1 MFILNEMESGELKST
16 LEKVFATM
24 YKEEKKDPLQP
35 VRQALSRMIRA
46 AGKAKF
52 MDENLLQ
59 LGYPINPYSEILG
72 DIEDAIYFLIGEQVD
87 PFENSVT
94 SIAINAEGLSEASR
108 IGILLREYEKNNMKK
123 EPALV

>member
-1 MFILNEMESGELKST
+1 MFILNEMKDGELKST
-16 LEKVFATM
+16 LEKVFATL

-35 VRQALSRMIRA
+35 IRQTLTRLIRA
-46 AGKAKF
+46 AGRAKF
-52 MDENLLQ
+52 MDEGLLN
-59 LGYPINPYSEILG
+59 LGYSVNPYSEILG